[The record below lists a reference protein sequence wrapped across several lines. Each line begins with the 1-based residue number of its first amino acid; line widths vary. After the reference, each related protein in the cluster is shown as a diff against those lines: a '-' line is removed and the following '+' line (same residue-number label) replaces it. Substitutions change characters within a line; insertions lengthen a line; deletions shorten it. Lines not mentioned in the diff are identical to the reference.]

1 VSLQKQ
7 RRAATLG
14 QVGESPNRDGVRHQ
28 APVDGLWVSVA
39 RDNGIDKWAFYSRV
53 RRGWDPERAATEPA
67 RSRRRS
73 DGAPSGEA
81 WVSIA
86 ARNGIGPQTFWDR
99 VDAGVSPATA
109 ATRPSIRLQRAP
121 SGELWRDVA
130 QRNGIKPATFYAR
143 VANGVDPE
151 LAATR
156 PGWGGFRRR

>member
-1 VSLQKQ
+1 MCLQKQ

-14 QVGESPNRDGVRHQ
+14 RVGESLNRDGVRHR
-28 APVDGLWVSVA
+28 APAGGSWVSVA
-39 RDNGIDKWAFYSRV
+39 RDNGIDAWAYYSRV
-53 RRGWDPERAATEPA
+53 RRGWEPERAATQPA
-67 RSRRRS
+67 RSHRRS
-73 DGAPSGEA
+73 GRAPSGEA

-99 VDAGVSPATA
+99 VDAGASPVTA

-121 SGELWRDVA
+121 SGELRRDVA
-130 QRNGIKPATFYAR
+130 LRNGIKRSTFYSR